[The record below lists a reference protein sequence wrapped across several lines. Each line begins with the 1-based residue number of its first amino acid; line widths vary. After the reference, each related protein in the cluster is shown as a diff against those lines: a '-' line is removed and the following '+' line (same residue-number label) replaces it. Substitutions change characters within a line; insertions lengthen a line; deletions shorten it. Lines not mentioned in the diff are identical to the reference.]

1 MEKTIYSKPRNQKDE
16 LLNRL
21 TTGVCVTEDEGNVV
35 AIEFFDGLNFK
46 PLQVNPF
53 DLKIYFAEG
62 EEAGRK
68 DARDEKSKDLS
79 QNPYTTPKKS
89 KAWAEGYNSGYDNY
103 TPAGNFIDL
112 DLPSGIKW
120 CEYNLGVNPNDVD
133 TKEKWEGYLFA
144 WGETKVKD
152 RYNHS
157 TYKYCEIHQDSPSDY
172 GVAIW
177 TKYNN
182 SDRKTVLEDSDN
194 AVKEHLGSNYDMPT
208 LSDWIELKNNTN
220 VETVSNY
227 KGINGLNGYKFT
239 SKIDSSK
246 FIFIETEDSVYA
258 KGSIVGGSGNFKYDA
273 LWAKD
278 AYSQELGYYMS
289 LRYGG
294 SMGGVSIDET
304 SRPSGLKIRPIQR
317 P

>member
-21 TTGVCVTEDEGNVV
+21 TTGVCVTEDEGDVV

-46 PLQVNPF
+46 PLQANPF

-62 EEAGRK
+62 QDAGRK
-68 DARDEKSKDLS
+68 DARDGKSKYFS

-89 KAWAEGYNSGYDNY
+89 KAWTEGYDDGYDNF

-120 CEYNLGVNPNDVD
+120 CEYNLGVDPSDVS

-157 TYKYCEIHQDSPSDY
+157 TYKYCEISQDNPSAY
-172 GVAIW
+172 AIAVW

-194 AVKEHLGSNYDMPT
+194 VVKESLGEKYDMPT
-208 LSDWIELKNNTN
+208 SVDWNELIQNTN
-220 VETVSNY
+220 VEAVSNY
-227 KGINGLNGYKFT
+227 NGINGLDGYKFV
-239 SKIDSSK
+239 SKTDSSK
-246 FIFIETEDSVYA
+246 FIFIETEDTAYA
-258 KGSIVGGSGNFKYDA
+258 KGSTIDSSGNFKFDA
-273 LWAKD
+273 LWAKN
-278 AYSQELGYYMS
+278 AYSQEMGYYIS
-289 LRYGG
+289 LRFGTY
-294 SMGGVSIDET
+294 SSGVSVSET
-304 SRPSGLKIRPIQR
+304 SRPTGLKIRPIQR